1 MIGVFS
7 KIRTYLTL
15 ESSKLIY
22 YSFIHS
28 PMRYGLVF
36 WQAAAEIHLNRISR
50 LNKRAIRL
58 VTASSRLEHT
68 SPLFLKCGV
77 LKFNDLRSLE
87 LAKFIHRDLMY
98 ENCFVS
104 ETHSDRHSYPT
115 RGRLNLVPPQT
126 RTNIAFKSLS
136 IGI

>member
-1 MIGVFS
+1 MPTLSICGSPIERKKETQFLGLLLDESLSWKPHIKATANKISRMIGVLS

-68 SPLFLKCGV
+68 SPLF
-77 LKFNDLRSLE
+77 S
-87 LAKFIHRDLMY
+87 
-98 ENCFVS
+98 
-104 ETHSDRHSYPT
+104 
-115 RGRLNLVPPQT
+115 
-126 RTNIAFKSLS
+126 
-136 IGI
+136 